1 MVISLFPF
9 GSKISLIRKE
19 MAKSGTGLALIY
31 LHLYFLTGQTMR
43 IFWRRHPL
51 PSNPNDPY
59 YQAFKKVPP
68 AQTTANKFVTNFLH
82 RYPSTFVKR
91 QTREEDIVAVL
102 DGSGS
107 IGHCE
112 FEKAKTALGNLMVSA
127 KESNPTFDTQY
138 AAVTFASSATVNF
151 KFLKYAAAARKIMMI
166 PYPGGGTNTQAG
178 LNEALKLFTNT
189 GSGVRPSGR
198 RAVLLITDGV
208 STSNR
213 HWTIAIAT
221 ALKQNG
227 VSIYVIAVGSAFMS
241 GIDEMA
247 KVASSPP
254 QNHLFRVSDLNGF
267 LRVIKLVVK
276 QVAPGKYKIVTR
288 QPYKPCYYHG

>member
-1 MVISLFPF
+1 MIS
-9 GSKISLIRKE
+9 
-19 MAKSGTGLALIY
+19 
-31 LHLYFLTGQTMR
+31 FL
-43 IFWRRHPL
+43 
-51 PSNPNDPY
+51 S
-59 YQAFKKVPP
+59 
-68 AQTTANKFVTNFLH
+68 
-82 RYPSTFVKR
+82 
-91 QTREEDIVAVL
+91 
-102 DGSGS
+102 
-107 IGHCE
+107 
-112 FEKAKTALGNLMVSA
+112 
-127 KESNPTFDTQY
+127 
-138 AAVTFASSATVNF
+138 
-151 KFLKYAAAARKIMMI
+151 FLK
-166 PYPGGGTNTQAG
+166 
-178 LNEALKLFTNT
+178 
-189 GSGVRPSGR
+189 GVRPSGR

-254 QNHLFRVSDLNGF
+254 QNYLFRVSDLNGF